1 MTAAN
6 RPGIL
11 VDPLGRVHADLRV
24 SVTDRCNIRCQY
36 CMPAEGVV
44 FKPHDAILAFEEIE
58 RVVRVAASLGVR
70 KVRLTGGEPLV
81 RHGICQLVRM
91 VSAIHGIED
100 LAMTT
105 NGVLL
110 ADFAEDLKRAGL
122 QRLNI
127 SLDTVRRE
135 KFREIARRD
144 ALPKVLR
151 GIAAAR
157 RAGFEHIKLNAVAL
171 RGQSEDDVV
180 PLARFAREHGLELR
194 FIEFMPLDGANRWR
208 RGDVLSAGEILRLL
222 TEGIGPLEPIV
233 ESEARGLATE
243 YRFADGI
250 GRVGVIAS
258 VSEPFCRHCGR
269 IRLTAEGML
278 RNCLFSAR
286 EWDVRGVLRGGG
298 SDEELI
304 AMFHAAI
311 GAKRPARGAE
321 DGQFA
326 RPSRAMYQIGG

>member
-1 MTAAN
+1 MTVAT
-6 RPGIL
+6 RPGLL
-11 VDPLGRVHADLRV
+11 VDSLGRVHADLRV
-24 SVTDRCNIRCQY
+24 SVTDRCNIRCRY

-44 FKPHDAILAFEEIE
+44 FKPHEAILAFEEIE

-81 RHGICQLVRM
+81 RQGIGNLVRM
-91 VSAIHGIED
+91 LSAIPGIED

-110 ADFAEDLKRAGL
+110 ADFADELKQAGL
-122 QRLNI
+122 RRLNI

-135 KFREIARRD
+135 KFIEIARRD
-144 ALPKVLR
+144 ALPRVLQ

-157 RAGFEHIKLNAVAL
+157 RAGFQQIKLNAVAL

-180 PLARFAREHGLELR
+180 PLARFARDHGLELR
-194 FIEFMPLDGANRWR
+194 FIEFMPLDGSHRWQR
-208 RGDVLSAGEILRLL
+208 EDVLPSSEILRLL
-222 TEGIGPLEPIV
+222 AEGIGPLEPIRG
-233 ESEARGLATE
+233 SEVRGLATE

-278 RNCLFSAR
+278 RNCLFSTQ
-286 EWDVRGVLRGGG
+286 EWDLRALLRGGG
-298 SDEELI
+298 SDEELV

-311 GAKRPARGAE
+311 GAKRPARGTE
-321 DGQFA
+321 GGHFG

>member
-1 MTAAN
+1 MTLVTDS
-6 RPGIL
+6 GVL
-11 VDPLGRVHADLRV
+11 VDSHGRVHTDLRV

-44 FKPHDAILAFEEIE
+44 FKPHDAILTFEEIE
-58 RVVRVAASLGVR
+58 RVVRVAASQGVR

-81 RHGICQLVRM
+81 RRGICQLVRM
-91 VSAIHGIED
+91 LARIPGIGD

-110 ADFAEDLKRAGL
+110 ADFAEELKQAGL

-127 SLDTVRRE
+127 SLDTVCRE

-144 ALPKVLR
+144 VLPRVLQ

-157 RAGFEHIKLNAVAL
+157 RAGFQHIKLNAVAL

-180 PLARFAREHGLELR
+180 PLARFAREQGLELR
-194 FIEFMPLDGANRWR
+194 FIEFMPLDGANRWQ
-208 RGDVLSAGEILRLL
+208 GASVLPAEEILRLL
-222 TEGIGPLEPIV
+222 AEGIGPLEPIA
-233 ESEARGLATE
+233 ESEVRGLATE

-258 VSEPFCRHCGR
+258 VSEPFCGQCGR
-269 IRLTAEGML
+269 IRLTAEGMI
-278 RNCLFSAR
+278 RNCLFSKQ
-286 EWDVRGVLRGGG
+286 EWDLRGVLRGGG
-298 SDEELI
+298 GDEQLIEL
-304 AMFHAAI
+304 FRAAI
-311 GAKRPARGAE
+311 GAKRRARGGD